1 MLKIALSFPISMIK
15 RFLLIVALVCGQI
28 TSPPGAFAQ
37 QNSSDQLKE
46 YLHLDT
52 DPARWMLVRFGESAG
67 GDEYYLFNILVA
79 KGAGGGKYF
88 AFKSTTTDP
97 ALELRIIIHN
107 DYQRGTSVTDYMNDL
122 IRIREEYCIG
132 NEEIKVLDTS
142 NGELIFSGK
151 FGNRCF
157 GYKTEE
163 RVVRIFF
170 GERHDSMRHAYVIS
184 YTVKGRFFT
193 ETERSIGI
201 DYLKSAALVY

>member
-1 MLKIALSFPISMIK
+1 MIN
-15 RFLLIVALVCGQI
+15 RFLLIVALLYGQI
-28 TSPPGAFAQ
+28 ISPTGAFAQ
-37 QNSSDQLKE
+37 QDASDQLKE
-46 YLHLDT
+46 YLHIDVDLS
-52 DPARWMLVRFGESAG
+52 RWMLFRYGESAG

-201 DYLKSAALVY
+201 DYLKSASLVY